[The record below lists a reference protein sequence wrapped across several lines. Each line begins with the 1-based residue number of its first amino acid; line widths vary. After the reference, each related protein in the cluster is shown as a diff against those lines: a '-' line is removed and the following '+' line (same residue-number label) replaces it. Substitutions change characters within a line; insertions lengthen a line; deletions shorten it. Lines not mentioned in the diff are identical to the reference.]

1 MAKKNSASASTKKST
16 ASKSAASKSTAGK
29 SPQKSELK
37 RTLVHKLGEIEGN
50 PVGLDQKACE
60 EVAGHLD
67 RHLASYNVLY
77 HQYHKHHWLVM
88 GPQFRDLHLF
98 LQGHYEQIHA
108 HLDAIAE
115 RLTVLGAIPTC
126 SPTEQ
131 AKIAYVEHEPEGQFR
146 NRDMLE
152 QAILCERRV
161 CIEMRKTINVAL
173 SHDDFGTKRLA
184 EKWLQYAEDRAHHLE
199 HFLEA
204 DTLEVGLTAKAS
216 DVQDDPVLEA
226 MDKG

>member
-1 MAKKNSASASTKKST
+1 MAKKNGASASPSKK
-16 ASKSAASKSTAGK
+16 TAGKSSQKAK

-37 RTLVHKLGEIEGN
+37 RTMLHELGEIEGN
-50 PVGLDQKACE
+50 PVGLDKAACQ

-98 LQGHYEQIHA
+98 LQGHYEQIHE

-131 AKIAYVEHEPEGQFR
+131 AKLAYIEHEPEGQFR

-152 QAILCERRV
+152 QAILCEKRV
-161 CIEMRKTINVAL
+161 CVEMRETIKVAL
-173 SHDDFGTKRLA
+173 SHDDFGSKRLA

-204 DTLEVGLTAKAS
+204 DTLEIGLTATA
-216 DVQDDPVLEA
+216 DELQDDPVLEA
-226 MDKG
+226 MDEG